1 MMDRDPKVQQIT
13 FEPPDFFRR
22 GDNVRFAPESG
33 HSPVRWFAE
42 KTGQKI
48 LSGGVAPVC
57 TVKVRAW
64 QGAEVHTGLC
74 CHGAVKPDLLRASAN
89 LSH

>member
-33 HSPVRWFAE
+33 HS
-42 KTGQKI
+42 
-48 LSGGVAPVC
+48 SVAWAI
-57 TVKVRAW
+57 KR
-64 QGAEVHTGLC
+64 
-74 CHGAVKPDLLRASAN
+74 
-89 LSH
+89 